1 MTTLF
6 SKLFLWLKDAAVYF
20 VLILGVIS
28 VIYWYNIESPK
39 IGGSGAK
46 EKQQRALSEKTSV
59 CDAKKNE
66 LAELKRAHPL
76 AIRMPFTRPYKDG
89 IQIKAAVAAC
99 DVDLAEIK
107 SKLDGFEAARAASF
121 YSKFVEPNIPNALIA
136 LLLLFAGPPMM
147 KVFFFYVL
155 APMASRRPPLVI
167 VSGANG
173 RESSLLP
180 PEQATQIGA
189 VSQSVVLTPSQEL
202 LVHSDYLQTTPLHA
216 TKSTKWLLN
225 NNIPLSS
232 ISSGMYML
240 TRLKCSTS
248 DPIVVSSTKD
258 HLSEVGIVE
267 LPEGAA
273 FVCQPRSL
281 VGVIY
286 ERDHPILISKH
297 WHLWSLQSW
306 LTLQLRFMVFHGPGR
321 LLIRGSRGIRMET
334 ASAARLLNQNAT
346 LGFSANLQYAN
357 TRCETFVSY
366 WTGKDELFHDLFAGS
381 PGVYVY
387 EEVAAPKRGGVASF
401 AERLVNAVLNAFGI

>member
-6 SKLFLWLKDAAVYF
+6 SKLLLWLKDVAVSF

-28 VIYWYNIESPK
+28 AIYYYHIENQK
-39 IGGSGAK
+39 TGGSGAK
-46 EKQQRALSEKTSV
+46 EEQERMLSKRTGV
-59 CDAKKNE
+59 CDAAKSE
-66 LAELKRAHPL
+66 LAELRRAHPVAVRNPL
-76 AIRMPFTRPYKDG
+76 SGHYYAESVLK
-89 IQIKAAVAAC
+89 KAVDAC
-99 DVDLAEIK
+99 DAEIAEIK
-107 SKLDGFEAARAASF
+107 EKLGGFEKERAASF
-121 YSKFVEPNIPNALIA
+121 YSNYVEPNIHNALLA
-136 LLLLFAGPPMM
+136 LFFMFVVPPTF
-147 KVFFFYVL
+147 KVFSYYVL
-155 APMASRRPPLVI
+155 APLASRRPPLVI
-167 VSGANG
+167 VSEANG
-173 RESSLLP
+173 RESS
-180 PEQATQIGA
+180 ATSGQGSQIDA
-189 VSQSVVLTPSQEL
+189 VSQSVILTPNQEL

-216 TKSTKWLLN
+216 KKSTKWMLN
-225 NNIPLSS
+225 NKIPMSS

-240 TRLKCSTS
+240 TRLECSTP

-286 ERDHPILISKH
+286 ERGHPIRISKH
-297 WHLWSLQSW
+297 WRLWSLQSW
-306 LTLQLRFMVFHGPGR
+306 LTFQLRFMVFHGPGR
-321 LLIRGSRGIRMET
+321 LLIKGSRGIRMET

-366 WTGKDELFHDLFAGS
+366 WAGKDELFHDLFAGS

-387 EEVAAPKRGGVASF
+387 EEVAAPKPGGIASF
-401 AERLVNAVLNAFGI
+401 AERIVNAVLNAFGI